1 MDELKK
7 IAQVDTLEKL
17 SKDKLSLDLM
27 SIIFSELKNIKI
39 FSKLD
44 TINKNLL
51 KEKDFIFLLSLMI
64 VDESDNVDYFLY
76 KFNIS
81 KQDQKRI
88 KIIDNFY
95 KEKISLKT
103 FTKKNMNKVFYYHGK
118 EAVLDI
124 LNYKLIKS
132 KKADNSLS
140 ELIKHFENTKVPSMP
155 VSADLLMKKYEIS
168 EGKYLGEK
176 LKIIEKEW
184 VENNFEISD
193 QQVDN
198 IVNN

>member
-1 MDELKK
+1 
-7 IAQVDTLEKL
+7 
-17 SKDKLSLDLM
+17 
-27 SIIFSELKNIKI
+27 
-39 FSKLD
+39 
-44 TINKNLL
+44 
-51 KEKDFIFLLSLMI
+51 
-64 VDESDNVDYFLY
+64 
-76 KFNIS
+76 
-81 KQDQKRI
+81 
-88 KIIDNFY
+88 
-95 KEKISLKT
+95 
-103 FTKKNMNKVFYYHGK
+103 MNKVFYYHGK

-132 KKADNSLS
+132 KKAENSLS
-140 ELIKHFENTKVPSMP
+140 ELIKHFENTKVPLMP
-155 VSADLLMKKYEIS
+155 VSADLLMKKYEMS

>member
-1 MDELKK
+1 
-7 IAQVDTLEKL
+7 
-17 SKDKLSLDLM
+17 
-27 SIIFSELKNIKI
+27 
-39 FSKLD
+39 
-44 TINKNLL
+44 
-51 KEKDFIFLLSLMI
+51 
-64 VDESDNVDYFLY
+64 
-76 KFNIS
+76 
-81 KQDQKRI
+81 
-88 KIIDNFY
+88 
-95 KEKISLKT
+95 
-103 FTKKNMNKVFYYHGK
+103 MNKVFYYHGK